1 MQFEHMEAHAINQM
15 TNPMVSM
22 SQSSPIPIAQG
33 GLAVAHVMTPS
44 CNQALP
50 RQDNRQQGGGKADR
64 IKRPMNAFMVW
75 SRGQRRKMAQENP
88 KMHNSEIS
96 KRLGA
101 EWKLLTDQEKK
112 PYIDEAKRL
121 RAQHMKDHPDYKYRP
136 RRKTPQKP
144 GQGKP
149 DFRPGQHL
157 PGPAGLGRNG
167 QQGLMAPNYSLPDSM
182 SPSYY
187 TGYPV
192 QVPGSYQMYP
202 EGSYQTVY
210 GNSWGQP
217 ASPGAGPQD
226 GSAAQF
232 PKDQSGSPL
241 AYPPQN
247 VSPSGQSQSAAHHIQ
262 GAYHIY
268 GYPTVVQHD
277 GHSLVKS
284 ELEENGDVQAHYVQ
298 THPEAVHQG
307 YMVQAPLYY
316 DTLPVST
323 AGETEISLNMSHQ
336 TTPQNVDQYAEQ
348 VPHGSSVGSV
358 SPEHVSGH
366 QLNQASPKVVTS
378 IPYSLNPEDVV
389 NAPSGSPD
397 AGFHNQSS
405 SSEYASATSEC
416 VQNI

>member
-1 MQFEHMEAHAINQM
+1 MQFEHMESHAINQM
-15 TNPMVSM
+15 ANPMVAM
-22 SQSSPIPIAQG
+22 SQSSPIPSSQP
-33 GLAVAHVMTPS
+33 GLAVAHVMSPS

-149 DFRPGQHL
+149 EHFRPGQHL
-157 PGPAGLGRNG
+157 PGQLPGRN
-167 QQGLMAPNYSLPDSM
+167 QQGIMSNYQVTDSM
-182 SPSYY
+182 GSSYY
-187 TGYPV
+187 PGYPV
-192 QVPGSYQMYP
+192 QVPGSYPMYT
-202 EGSYQTVY
+202 EGSYPVY
-210 GNSWGQP
+210 GNTSWGQP
-217 ASPGAGPQD
+217 GSPGANPQD
-226 GSAAQF
+226 APVQF
-232 PKDQSGSPL
+232 PKDPSGSPL

-247 VSPSGQSQSAAHHIQ
+247 VSPSGQSQSAAHQIQ

-268 GYPTVVQHD
+268 GYPTVVQSHD

-307 YMVQAPLYY
+307 YMVQTAPLYY
-316 DTLPVST
+316 DTLPVSSS
-323 AGETEISLNMSHQ
+323 AEGEISLNLAHQ

-366 QLNQASPKVVTS
+366 QVNQASPKVVTS
-378 IPYSLNPEDVV
+378 IPYSMNPEDP
-389 NAPSGSPD
+389 AAASGSPD

>member
-1 MQFEHMEAHAINQM
+1 
-15 TNPMVSM
+15 
-22 SQSSPIPIAQG
+22 
-33 GLAVAHVMTPS
+33 
-44 CNQALP
+44 
-50 RQDNRQQGGGKADR
+50 
-64 IKRPMNAFMVW
+64 
-75 SRGQRRKMAQENP
+75 MAQENP

-157 PGPAGLGRNG
+157 PGPAGLGRST

-217 ASPGAGPQD
+217 ASPGTVPQD

-247 VSPSGQSQSAAHHIQ
+247 ISPSGQSQSAAHHIQ

-284 ELEENGDVQAHYVQ
+284 ELEDNGA
-298 THPEAVHQG
+298 
-307 YMVQAPLYY
+307 
-316 DTLPVST
+316 TLLRHAT
-323 AGETEISLNMSHQ
+323 SLNSRR
-336 TTPQNVDQYAEQ
+336 D
-348 VPHGSSVGSV
+348 GDLF
-358 SPEHVSGH
+358 EHV
-366 QLNQASPKVVTS
+366 
-378 IPYSLNPEDVV
+378 
-389 NAPSGSPD
+389 APDDSAERGPVRR
-397 AGFHNQSS
+397 
-405 SSEYASATSEC
+405 ASATWFLCRFRQPRTRQRSPVESDKPESGHFHP
-416 VQNI
+416 VQPEHGGRH